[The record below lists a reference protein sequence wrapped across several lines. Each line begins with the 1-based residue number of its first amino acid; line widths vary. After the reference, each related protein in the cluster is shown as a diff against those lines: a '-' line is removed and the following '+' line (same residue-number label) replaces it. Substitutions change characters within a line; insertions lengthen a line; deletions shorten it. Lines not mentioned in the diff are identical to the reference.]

1 MWIMQTR
8 VLGENL
14 TWQRR
19 PLVIC
24 DIIALLDD
32 VQGKLDTS
40 QRDVEKGHDVN
51 NSIQAT
57 LGSLKETRG
66 HGHQET

>member
-1 MWIMQTR
+1 M
-8 VLGENL
+8 
-14 TWQRR
+14 
-19 PLVIC
+19 IC